1 MNDQNLSVR
10 KAYTVDIPML
20 DFGRHFCLLYF
31 PLAQNAHCV
40 TDITKFRPT
49 NFFYF
54 QDMKHPTAQSHALH
68 EHTLEDITT
77 GVSFEANLDFGGCV
91 LKINYQC
98 VNILAFFNETL
109 PLVIYCFVYVC
120 KTEGILSWELSF
132 GVVQSHHA
140 VHSVH
145 PLGLVGNSWRIIK
158 LKRCYQL
165 QLANSSVDK

>member
-10 KAYTVDIPML
+10 KAYPIDLPML
-20 DFGRHFCLLYF
+20 DFGRHFCLLCC
-31 PLAQNAHCV
+31 PLDQNAHCV

-49 NFFYF
+49 NYLLFSGYET
-54 QDMKHPTAQSHALH
+54 PNSTITCTAWTHIRSYHDGCQFWD
-68 EHTLEDITT
+68 E
-77 GVSFEANLDFGGCV
+77 FGFWRLF

-109 PLVIYCFVYVC
+109 PLVIYCFVCVC
-120 KTEGILSWELSF
+120 KAEGISSWELSF
-132 GVVQSHHA
+132 GVVLSHHA

-145 PLGLVGNSWRIIK
+145 PLGLVGNSWRIIT